1 MASTYSM
8 RIPGRSYRIDVLEE
22 ANREGVSPE
31 TITARYGAAVPSRQ
45 GLLPHEILALCK
57 AGKYH
62 VQTEGPADVRSYL
75 MEQGFLEPGTIQE
88 TLEALKVTDLKAE
101 LRDRGM
107 KVSGKKAELVDRLLE
122 GADHGELEAKYPER
136 YYRLTQK
143 GQQELAEN
151 EYIPYLDKTGYMSIW
166 EMNQELFRNNPDG
179 FDYRDIVWRA
189 LNKRSAEA
197 ALHGDVALYIET
209 RTDMHFFL
217 VEEGKF
223 GQALSVLCGAAAV
236 ELSGMAGIDWYCNL
250 ETDRYALETILE
262 YGFPYRESNYVLPIS
277 MAVWMGDLREALDL
291 NDEAFRAA
299 LINGFERNS
308 IPPRWAR
315 IFTNEECAD
324 IVINEIGQHPRKL
337 ATIYKHAEERL
348 RERLRAMETE

>member
-1 MASTYSM
+1 MASTYTL

-166 EMNQELFRNNPDG
+166 EMNQELFRNNPDW
-179 FDYRDIVWRA
+179 FDYRDIVWRT
-189 LNKRSAEA
+189 LNSYIHQAAQKGDTSLYWTTKMDMCSFLMEEEKPKQ
-197 ALHGDVALYIET
+197 ALHA
-209 RTDMHFFL
+209 
-217 VEEGKF
+217 
-223 GQALSVLCGAAAV
+223 LCGAAAFD
-236 ELSGMAGIDWYCNL
+236 LSGMSGGDWYCDL
-250 ETDRYALETILE
+250 EHDKYALETAVE
-262 YGFPYRESNYVLPIS
+262 YGFPRRDSIYILPPGTVGW
-277 MAVWMGDLREALDL
+277 MAEIQQALGM
-291 NDEAFRAA
+291 NDSEFRAA
-299 LINGFERNS
+299 LIDEFDRNS
-308 IPPRWAR
+308 IPPRRAR

-324 IVINEIGQHPRKL
+324 IVLNEIGGHPKKL
-337 ATIYKHAEERL
+337 AAIYRQAQQRMLVRL
-348 RERLRAMETE
+348 NAME

>member
-1 MASTYSM
+1 MASTYTL
-8 RIPGRSYRIDVLEE
+8 RIQGRSYRIDVLEE

-31 TITARYGAAVPSRQ
+31 TITARYGSAIPSRQ
-45 GLLPHEILALCK
+45 GILPHEILALCK
-57 AGKYH
+57 AEKSQ

-75 MEQGFLEPGTIQE
+75 MEQGFLEPGTIRE

-101 LRDRGM
+101 LKDRGM

-151 EYIPYLDKTGYMSIW
+151 KYIPYLDKTGYMSIW

-179 FDYRDIVWRA
+179 FDYRDIVWRT
-189 LNKRSAEA
+189 LNSYIHQAVRERDTS
-197 ALHGDVALYIET
+197 LYWTTKI
-209 RTDMHFFL
+209 DMHFFL
-217 VEEGKF
+217 VEEGRF
-223 GQALSVLCGAAAV
+223 GQALSTLCGAAAV
-236 ELSGMAGIDWYCNL
+236 ELSGMAGAGWQCNL
-250 ETDRYALETILE
+250 ETNRYNLETILE
-262 YGFPYRESNYVLPIS
+262 YGFPYRSSNYVLPIS

-299 LINGFERNS
+299 LIDGFERNS
-308 IPPRWAR
+308 IPPRRAR

-337 ATIYKHAEERL
+337 ATIYKQAEERL
-348 RERLRAMETE
+348 RERLRAMGTG